1 MRTQTCSVDNLQD
14 VRKGLS
20 ELREGLK
27 KIRTELTEHFQDLEA
42 LPQEDRFGRTMWRFV
57 GEASDRLED
66 LVDQVTLADATF
78 SEVMKYFGEDGKT
91 MTSTEFFGIFKT
103 FVTSYK
109 VSLRRT
115 WCTTSLD

>member
-1 MRTQTCSVDNLQD
+1 

-20 ELREGLK
+20 ELREGLRR
-27 KIRTELTEHFQDLEA
+27 IRAELNEHFQDLDA
-42 LPQEDRFGRTMWRFV
+42 LPADDRFGKTMWRFV

-66 LVDQVTLADATF
+66 LVDQVTLAEATF
-78 SEVMKYFGEDGKT
+78 NEVLRHYGEEDKT

-109 VSLRRT
+109 VRYSLTRGQIKYP
-115 WCTTSLD
+115 DVFQIEMQG